1 MKITSFDPVIVTP
14 NAEAVVKLFE
24 ELGFEKRHAPTNEIH
39 GAEVTS
45 NRLENADG
53 YHVDVVSTSAEMDRD
68 RMVIRM
74 NVDDF
79 EAAYNILTAHGFKNL
94 HGEETID
101 VKTAK
106 AATLEA
112 PSGFRIAIVKH
123 IKEN

>member
-1 MKITSFDPVIVTP
+1 MKITSFDPIIVTP

-24 ELGFEKRHAPTNEIH
+24 ELGFEKRHAPTNKIY

-45 NRLENADG
+45 NRLKNADG
-53 YHVDVVSTSAEMDRD
+53 YHVDVVSTSAEVDRD

-101 VKTAK
+101 VKTSK

-112 PSGFRIAIVKH
+112 PSGFRISIVKH
-123 IKEN
+123 IK